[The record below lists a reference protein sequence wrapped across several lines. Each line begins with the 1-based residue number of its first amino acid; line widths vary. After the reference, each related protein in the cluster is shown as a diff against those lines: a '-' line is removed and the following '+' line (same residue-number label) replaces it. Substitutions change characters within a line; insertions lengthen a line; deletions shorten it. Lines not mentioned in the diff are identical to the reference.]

1 MTEPLRQIVVAGGG
15 SAGWMSAAALIYQL
29 RGSGIA
35 VTLVESDEIGRVGV
49 GEATIPPIL
58 AFNRMLG
65 IPEPEFVRATNG
77 TFKIGIEFVDWFRK
91 GERYFHPFGRY
102 GDDFGLVPFHQQWL
116 AARARGAAEPLSAYS
131 LTHAA
136 ASLARFGI
144 PTGNGSSNYWTFG
157 YAYHFDAEFYAR
169 FLRKLS
175 EGRGVVRKEGKI
187 IEVQRDAVSGRI
199 SALLLNTGERIA
211 GDLFID
217 CTGFRGLLI
226 GETLGSEY
234 LDFRHWLP
242 CDRAVAVPCART
254 EPLLPYTRATARDFG
269 WQWRIPLQHRIG
281 NGLVYCS
288 GFAEAAEAER
298 VLLDNLDGERLSEPR
313 HLSFV
318 TGRRRHMW
326 VGNVVAIGL
335 ASGFLEPLESTSLHL
350 VQSAIMQLIAHFPD
364 KAFNPRVTERY
375 NRKTAAEFDAVRD
388 FLILH
393 YSATERR
400 DSAFWRH
407 CAAIDRPDSLQ
418 EAIAI
423 FQETGRLFIGE
434 YDIFHEA
441 SWLAVLMGQGVIPNG
456 RDFLA
461 DAVPEGRRRDI
472 LAAIRRLIADEAGG
486 MSGHADFV
494 KGLIAAHAA
503 R

>member
-199 SALLLNTGERIA
+199 SALLLNTGADGAAPTLYA
-211 GDLFID
+211 GDSP
-217 CTGFRGLLI
+217 GFRL
-226 GETLGSEY
+226 
-234 LDFRHWLP
+234 
-242 CDRAVAVPCART
+242 AVAHSAAASHR
-254 EPLLPYTRATARDFG
+254 ERASLL
-269 WQWRIPLQHRIG
+269 QWFCRG
-281 NGLVYCS
+281 
-288 GFAEAAEAER
+288 
-298 VLLDNLDGERLSEPR
+298 
-313 HLSFV
+313 
-318 TGRRRHMW
+318 GR
-326 VGNVVAIGL
+326 G
-335 ASGFLEPLESTSLHL
+335 
-350 VQSAIMQLIAHFPD
+350 
-364 KAFNPRVTERY
+364 
-375 NRKTAAEFDAVRD
+375 
-388 FLILH
+388 
-393 YSATERR
+393 
-400 DSAFWRH
+400 
-407 CAAIDRPDSLQ
+407 
-418 EAIAI
+418 
-423 FQETGRLFIGE
+423 
-434 YDIFHEA
+434 
-441 SWLAVLMGQGVIPNG
+441 
-456 RDFLA
+456 
-461 DAVPEGRRRDI
+461 
-472 LAAIRRLIADEAGG
+472 
-486 MSGHADFV
+486 
-494 KGLIAAHAA
+494 
-503 R
+503 